1 MDRPSITL
9 QVLTLER
16 EVDTY
21 SLEVFLR
28 AKTVCT

>member
-9 QVLTLER
+9 QVLKLER

-21 SLEVFLR
+21 SLEVFR
-28 AKTVCT
+28 RVKNVCT